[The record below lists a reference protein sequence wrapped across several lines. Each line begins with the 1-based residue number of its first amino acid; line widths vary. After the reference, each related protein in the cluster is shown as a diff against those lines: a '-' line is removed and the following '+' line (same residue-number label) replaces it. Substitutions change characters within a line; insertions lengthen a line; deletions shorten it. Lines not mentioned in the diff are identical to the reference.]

1 VLKDE
6 GDMDDRLDNELGL
19 LEEDKL
25 LEDDWELTL
34 LEDEKLLELEEMDE
48 ELDASSSLLASK

>member
-1 VLKDE
+1 
-6 GDMDDRLDNELGL
+6 MDDRLDNELGL